1 MSIYTVEVIT
11 ERFPNSDI
19 TKIEGELIYKS
30 IKRVEKAL
38 IKNTASIQSELGGGQ
53 HSYLGL
59 VVSPIKYHSIIGYYF
74 EAHLNLGALSE
85 FPDNSTQP

>member
-38 IKNTASIQSELGGGQ
+38 IKNTASIQSELGG
-53 HSYLGL
+53 
-59 VVSPIKYHSIIGYYF
+59 
-74 EAHLNLGALSE
+74 
-85 FPDNSTQP
+85 DNIVI